1 MKVKGLENVLSLV
14 NDARKVL
21 GLKPIDDLPE
31 GKKEE
36 GNSCPIANAL
46 VFCLRVD
53 EDYVTF
59 DDEMMAEHVCDVWK
73 VDHAI
78 LTVWPILADRCDVWT
93 VDGWRVAGITKGWS
107 GIYKVST
114 PSEIA
119 FFINDFD
126 NNAYPEYEKKEWYEG
141 EI

>member
-1 MKVKGLENVLSLV
+1 MKIKGLEPVLSLV

-36 GNSCPIANAL
+36 GDSCPIANAL

-73 VDHAI
+73 
-78 LTVWPILADRCDVWT
+78 